1 MKKAVGEILRP
12 FAIIRTI
19 RTLAGLTI
27 GAFAENYE
35 QDKNGRSVKITQTLG
50 GQTYTKR
57 FGYYKQGDH
66 ATNRVNTIYYSK
78 NGISDG
84 KVTYTYDGMGNII
97 SVPEGWNITDYKT
110 VAAVFEKITPRLL
123 CFYVKKSKI
132 YCGDIFRSSCGVL
145 PKVFLNVL

>member
-1 MKKAVGEILRP
+1 MKKVVGEILRP

-27 GAFAENYE
+27 GAFGENYE

-78 NGISDG
+78 NGVSDG

-97 SVPEGWNITDYKT
+97 SVNENGKQRYKY
-110 VAAVFEKITPRLL
+110 AYDKIGRQTCIGKRP
-123 CFYVKKSKI
+123 
-132 YCGDIFRSSCGVL
+132 
-145 PKVFLNVL
+145 